1 MLIKQTLYNSIC
13 TAKCCTGLEGVIVL
27 RLVLLRPGMD
37 NAKYKLLPHRGLEAR
52 LVEAAGDA
60 LQMFAL
66 GGVDDKGVSSVFYV
80 GNIEQLAA
88 PEHVESEVLFTCDDT
103 MRGTKALIISSS

>member
-1 MLIKQTLYNSIC
+1 M
-13 TAKCCTGLEGVIVL
+13 L